1 MDNNK
6 KIMILSSAGFG
17 VLALGY
23 LGYNYIDF
31 EDDEEE
37 SKNMYNEV
45 DKKTIEVDKKT
56 IEEEVKEVVDEKKK
70 ENIELTLTDAVK
82 SSWKVFWKKEYDQDK
97 TVEKEEEN
105 E

>member
-6 KIMILSSAGFG
+6 KIMILSGAGFG

-31 EDDEEE
+31 DDDEDCET
-37 SKNMYNEV
+37 MYNDIEKEGTENIKKEIKEEV
-45 DKKTIEVDKKT
+45 
-56 IEEEVKEVVDEKKK
+56 EEEVEKKK
-70 ENIELTLTDAVK
+70 ENLTLVGAVK
-82 SSWKVFWKKEYDQDK
+82 SSWKDFWKKEYDQDK
-97 TVEKEEEN
+97 NEEGELVVN